1 MMFPLYHDLDGRS
14 VVIVG
19 GGSVAARRARKL
31 ARKADVTAFAP
42 DFDERFEEVPC
53 ETDQRRVRPDD
64 VPGLVADAFLVVAA
78 TDDPDLNDAI
88 ADAARDA
95 GCLVNRADE
104 TADVVMPSLAE
115 SERLSVAISTGGASP
130 AVCRHL
136 RQEIEPILERTDPMV
151 ALQADLRRELRE
163 RDYSFADRRAALR
176 AVLESDAVWA
186 AIEAGEEGRARER
199 AWAVVDETVE
209 N

>member
-1 MMFPLYHDLDGRS
+1 MLPLFHDLDGRR

-31 ARKADVTAFAP
+31 AREADVTVVAPEFDGRFAGI
-42 DFDERFEEVPC
+42 PC
-53 ETDQRRVRPDD
+53 ETVERRVQPEDAGD
-64 VPGLVADAFLVVAA
+64 LVADAFLVVAA
-78 TDDPDLNDAI
+78 TDDPDLNDAV

-115 SERLSVAISTGGASP
+115 SDQLSVAISTGGASP

-151 ALQADLRRELRE
+151 ALQADLREALRE
-163 RDYSFADRRAALR
+163 RDHSFEDRRAALR
-176 AVLESDAVWA
+176 GVLESEEIWA
-186 AIEAGEEGRARER
+186 ALEAGEEERARER
-199 AWAVVDETVE
+199 AWTVVNDSIA
-209 N
+209 

>member
-1 MMFPLYHDLDGRS
+1 MLPLYHDLDGRT

-31 ARKADVTAFAP
+31 AREADVTVVAP
-42 DFDERFEEVPC
+42 EFDDRFEGIPC
-53 ETDQRRVRPDD
+53 ETVERRVQPEDAAD
-64 VPGLVADAFLVVAA
+64 LVADAFLVVAA
-78 TDDPDLNDAI
+78 TDDHSLNDAV
-88 ADAARDA
+88 ADAARNA

-130 AVCRHL
+130 AVCRYL
-136 RQEIEPILERTDPMV
+136 RQEIDPILNRTDPMV
-151 ALQADLRRELRE
+151 DLQADLREALRE
-163 RDYSFADRRAALR
+163 RNHLFEDRRAALR
-176 AVLESDAVWA
+176 AVLDSDEVWVA
-186 AIEAGEEGRARER
+186 LEAGKAERARER
-199 AWAVVDETVE
+199 AWAVVDETIE